1 MQASEFNTITRGTTR
16 RRESIRVLLVE
27 DFEAARQTILELLED
42 FGYPVTPAEDVREAL
57 SVRGVPDMLVCDI
70 GLPDGSGCDLLRELR
85 VRPGWE
91 HVPAIA
97 ISAYD
102 DEEDLLNAERAGF
115 VRYMV
120 KPVSI
125 HEIDRAI
132 RDLVDG

>member
-1 MQASEFNTITRGTTR
+1 MQASEFSSFTRGTAR

-42 FGYPVTPAEDVREAL
+42 FGYPVTPAEDVQEAL
-57 SVRGVPDMLVCDI
+57 SVRGIPDVLVCDI
-70 GLPDGSGCDLLRELR
+70 GLPDGSGCELLRELR
-85 VRPGWE
+85 TRPGWE

-102 DEEDLLNAERAGF
+102 DEDDLLNAERAGF

-132 RDLVDG
+132 RELVSG